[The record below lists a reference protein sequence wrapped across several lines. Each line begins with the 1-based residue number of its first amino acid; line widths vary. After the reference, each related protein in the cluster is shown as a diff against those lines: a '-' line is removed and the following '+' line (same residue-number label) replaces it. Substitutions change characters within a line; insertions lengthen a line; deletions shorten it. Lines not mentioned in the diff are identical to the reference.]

1 MTAYDF
7 IELSPI
13 PTCACACDPSSV
25 NTREYENVEETNEEL
40 AGVDFERSGHT
51 IFVSREFLR
60 CYYKVNNNASSVC

>member
-51 IFVSREFLR
+51 IFVF
-60 CYYKVNNNASSVC
+60 